1 LGSASAGPSG
11 NGNGHADPNIAATSG
26 LVGLF
31 LQTLLAE
38 RTCFANG
45 ESAELTSL
53 KELTNRLTRETLAN
67 MPCAS
72 GGAAIPAKVA
82 AKEIAAAN

>member
-1 LGSASAGPSG
+1 
-11 NGNGHADPNIAATSG
+11 
-26 LVGLF
+26 VGLF
-31 LQTLLAE
+31 LQTLVAE

-45 ESAELTSL
+45 ESAELASL

-72 GGAAIPAKVA
+72 GAGALPAKAA
-82 AKEIAAAN
+82 AKEIVAAN